1 MPTLASL
8 AALTLL
14 AAAARAQPPPAP
26 ENPTWFIPSGPK
38 PAGEEDQAF
47 CSRELAG
54 LADDELHQTRTS
66 EILLP
71 EEAEPAVCIIFP
83 FAQDTLR
90 YGAGSRGACQGGCC
104 VFRPPSKN
112 IPAPPPSPSWYETTT
127 GSCED
132 NSSAITSPVI
142 INGENGEDRT
152 ICIADEAGAFSPVQ
166 GKTLACAR
174 QCCLFFSQEQ
184 N

>member
-14 AAAARAQPPPAP
+14 AAVARAQPPPAP

-54 LADDELHQTRTS
+54 LGDDELHQTRTS

-83 FAQDTLR
+83 FAPDTLR

-132 NSSAITSPVI
+132 NSSAVTSPVI
-142 INGENGEDRT
+142 INGEVSSQLQYLS
-152 ICIADEAGAFSPVQ
+152 IYLS
-166 GKTLACAR
+166 GKR
-174 QCCLFFSQEQ
+174 F
-184 N
+184 